1 MSYEWHHIFYRKT
14 RMMSNLKNVTT
25 SSFAADVLENKVPVV
40 VDFWAEW
47 CGPCRAL
54 SPILDGVAQSLG
66 SKAEFVKVNIDEE
79 PELAAQYGI
88 MSIPAVY
95 VFKDGEVAGKTI
107 GLKPAKVL
115 EKELVDI
122 VG

>member
-1 MSYEWHHIFYRKT
+1 
-14 RMMSNLKNVTT
+14 MSNLKNVTT

-54 SPILDGVAQSLG
+54 SPILDGVAESLG
-66 SKAEFVKVNIDEE
+66 AKAEFVKVNIDEE
-79 PELAAQYGI
+79 PELAAKYGI

-95 VFKDGEVAGKTI
+95 VFKDGAVAGTTI
-107 GLKPAKVL
+107 GLKPAKIL